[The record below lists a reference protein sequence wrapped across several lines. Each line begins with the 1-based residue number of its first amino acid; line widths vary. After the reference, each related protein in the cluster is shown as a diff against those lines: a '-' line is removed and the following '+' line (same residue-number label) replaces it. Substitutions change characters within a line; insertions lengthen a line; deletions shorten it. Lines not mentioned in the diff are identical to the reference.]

1 MVDNYRRC
9 LHLNPYDIDAHLHL
23 VTFLEINNREQEAY
37 QVLFSGLNKGYRAK
51 FKKGLLLLKID
62 HSIELS
68 ATRAQK
74 RIIREQI
81 DALGDAMIRTNN
93 AKGFFVLKGPG
104 FAQGSHGRRG
114 NSSWNAPAFRDA
126 ERHGLHSQTERGND
140 TLAGADF
147 RLKLRLKPLLPSRDS
162 HPVDLNHGNF
172 CDRHH
177 KYEL

>member
-1 MVDNYRRC
+1 M
-9 LHLNPYDIDAHLHL
+9 
-23 VTFLEINNREQEAY
+23 TFLEINDREQEAY

-93 AKGFFVLKGPG
+93 DPHQQRQRLFRPEGAGLQSLSFTGEIPAGLCAGFP
-104 FAQGSHGRRG
+104 R
-114 NSSWNAPAFRDA
+114 APWEPIL
-126 ERHGLHSQTERGND
+126 ER
-140 TLAGADF
+140 
-147 RLKLRLKPLLPSRDS
+147 SRV
-162 HPVDLNHGNF
+162 P
-172 CDRHH
+172 
-177 KYEL
+177 